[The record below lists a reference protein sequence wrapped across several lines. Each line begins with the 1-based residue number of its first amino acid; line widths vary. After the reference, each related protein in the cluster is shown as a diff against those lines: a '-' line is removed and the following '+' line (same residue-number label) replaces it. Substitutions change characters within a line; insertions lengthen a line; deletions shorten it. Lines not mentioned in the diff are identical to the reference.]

1 MEPLTKGQ
9 QVTLK
14 VVKLKGTVTDSGR
27 PDPDAGLGE
36 GGTIYQVHFPEQT
49 MFVLR
54 ENLATLP
61 EPDRKIHYGSKEWNT
76 ELERFTELAGRWQA
90 SSNDR
95 SIFRELVESGS
106 RLGFFI
112 PIGEETK

>member
-1 MEPLTKGQ
+1 MEPLKKGQ
-9 QVTLK
+9 DVTLK

-27 PDPDAGLGE
+27 PDSDAGLGE

-49 MFVLR
+49 MYVRR

-76 ELERFTELAGRWQA
+76 ELERFTELAVKWQA

-95 SIFRELVESGS
+95 NIFRELLESGS

-112 PIGEETK
+112 PIEGESK